1 MKLNESGLDP
11 VLSMTTKGVKN
22 DLLLFKDE
30 ALKDFKEAQKKISE
44 RYKKLD
50 FEIREKLDSYE
61 RRINIY
67 ESKIMELSKMINT
80 DKTIRERVD
89 KLMEFKDKVNDSMLT
104 EKIRLD
110 NTRNDLNHNVNRID
124 DILKDSVIYP
134 GIIGGISRYKT
145 FHEFIDYVLTQ
156 CSQNLT
162 FREKSIIDFRNYKEK
177 LDNTISSFNS
187 QITKL
192 LNTTS
197 EYTKTCVKE
206 CEDRMKSIY
215 NVYDDRLQ
223 DARIENANYAIGLEK
238 ATDSLK
244 KELENLYIVK
254 NELYKKV
261 DNGIIEMKNDNTRVI
276 KLFIGYKKG
285 FTLLQHKFTQLSEF
299 IKDTRFRINLKEDVN
314 RREFA
319 HMSDMINFDK
329 RKKGFMDGVYEN
341 NNYLK
346 KGLES
351 QLKDYI
357 SGKIKADELF
367 KKRDTSKNV
376 NKIQIKQNINVNNIN
391 INEMTRRKSLS
402 QSMNKLNSLSDFND
416 DIKYSTKNLLRGSIS
431 FQNRKSLENIFSKID
446 DPEKIKKD
454 IIKEE
459 EEDENNSSKDIIN
472 YKKVLIR
479 KNTQV
484 VKLKKDINKV
494 LLEKNNIEKINEDK
508 QELSEERKKKLK
520 NEDSKIQ
527 IISKDKDISNS
538 NSMNTIKNLAQPRTS
553 LKNVIKDIFNVKN
566 MIENI
571 RKEPNSNI
579 SNNINKEE
587 RITNIK
593 TKNIKDLSES
603 EYNNRNNINKEN
615 NENNKEDN
623 KKKYSIKNNDKNI
636 NNIIEK
642 DNKNNNNANKNN
654 ENKINISDNKNK
666 ENKNEEIINKENK
679 NNINENKNK
688 INENK
693 NKIKENK
700 NNINDNLK
708 NINGTKN
715 NENKDN
721 KNNEDKNKNNE
732 DKNNNNENKN
742 NINENLKINNGT
754 KNNLIKNNEIK
765 TKNEKTNFEINNV
778 ENKNQNNKLI
788 KSSSEIDFKNK
799 TLNEPK
805 LNSLNIN
812 NNKIELISL
821 KDNIKYISNSKEKE
835 NNNNRIIATSI
846 KKKLLN
852 PELNKVLFSG
862 KTLNNMTNNKKKSN
876 STQKNSQKNNNLIL
890 KGNQKNNTNYK
901 SFNIL
906 KRDDNLIVTNYIPK
920 DINVDEINYLKFKK
934 KNHI

>member
-1 MKLNESGLDP
+1 MKANESGKDP
-11 VLSMTTKGVKN
+11 VFSMTSKGMKN
-22 DLLLFKDE
+22 DLLIFKDE
-30 ALKDFKEAQKKISE
+30 ALKDFKEAQKKITDK
-44 RYKKLD
+44 YKKLD

-61 RRINIY
+61 RRINVY

-89 KLMEFKDKVNDSMLT
+89 KLIEFKEKVDDSMLT

-124 DILKDSVIYP
+124 QILKDSVIYP

-162 FREKSIIDFRNYKEK
+162 FREKSIIDFKNYKEK

-187 QITKL
+187 QINKL

-238 ATDSLK
+238 ATESLK

-261 DNGIIEMKNDNTRVI
+261 DNGIIEMKNDNTRVTR
-276 KLFIGYKKG
+276 LFIGYKKG

-299 IKDTRFRINLKEDVN
+299 IKDIRFRINLKEDVK

-329 RKKGFMDGVYEN
+329 RKKGFMDGVYDN

-357 SGKIKADELF
+357 SGKIKADEIF
-367 KKRDTSKNV
+367 KKRDTSKNI
-376 NKIQIKQNINVNNIN
+376 NKIQIKQINNSINVNDSL
-391 INEMTRRKSLS
+391 RRKSLS
-402 QSMNKLNSLSDFND
+402 QSVNKLNSLSEFND
-416 DIKYSTKNLLRGSIS
+416 DMKSTPKNIIRGSIS
-431 FQNRKSLENIFSKID
+431 FQNRKSLENIFSKIE
-446 DPEKIKKD
+446 DPEKTKKD

-459 EEDENNSSKDIIN
+459 EEDENNSSKDIMN

-484 VKLKKDINKV
+484 IKLKKDINKV
-494 LLEKNNIEKINEDK
+494 LSEKNNIEKINEDK
-508 QELSEERKKKLK
+508 KELSEDRKKRIK

-527 IISKDKDISNS
+527 IISKDKDISDNNS
-538 NSMNTIKNLAQPRTS
+538 LKEIKKLSQPRTS
-553 LKNVIKDIFNVKN
+553 LKNVINDIFNVKN
-566 MIENI
+566 IIDNI
-571 RKEPNSNI
+571 KKNPNSN
-579 SNNINKEE
+579 NTINQEK
-587 RITNIK
+587 INLNIK
-593 TKNIKDLSES
+593 TKNIKDFSINLENKTVNDK
-603 EYNNRNNINKEN
+603 ENNKDNYKEDNKKIYINQNNDKKINVEKDKKKNNNDNNNN
-615 NENNKEDN
+615 NENNKNNDNRNIEN
-623 KKKYSIKNNDKNI
+623 KKN
-636 NNIIEK
+636 E
-642 DNKNNNNANKNN
+642 NKNN
-654 ENKINISDNKNK
+654 ENK
-666 ENKNEEIINKENK
+666 
-679 NNINENKNK
+679 
-688 INENK
+688 
-693 NKIKENK
+693 
-700 NNINDNLK
+700 
-708 NINGTKN
+708 
-715 NENKDN
+715 
-721 KNNEDKNKNNE
+721 
-732 DKNNNNENKN
+732 NNENKN
-742 NINENLKINNGT
+742 NEN
-754 KNNLIKNNEIK
+754 KNNYKN
-765 TKNEKTNFEINNV
+765 KNEKTNFENNIKIGNNNNI
-778 ENKNQNNKLI
+778 ENKSQNNKLI
-788 KSSSEIDFKNK
+788 KSSTELDLKYK
-799 TLNEPK
+799 TLNEHK

-812 NNKIELISL
+812 NNKNIELSDK
-821 KDNIKYISNSKEKE
+821 KDIKYSANSKEKEKE
-835 NNNNRIIATSI
+835 NNNNRIIESSI

-852 PELNKVLFSG
+852 PELNKLLYNG
-862 KTLNNMTNNKKKSN
+862 KTLNNITNNKLSNDKKKSN
-876 STQKNSQKNNNLIL
+876 STQKNSHKNTQKNNNLIF
-890 KGNQKNNTNYK
+890 KSNQKSNTNYK

-906 KRDDNLIVTNYIPK
+906 RRDDNLIVTNYIPGN
-920 DINVDEINYLKFKK
+920 DINIDELNYLKFKK
-934 KNHI
+934 KNNI

>member
-1 MKLNESGLDP
+1 MKTNEDSINP
-11 VLSMTTKGVKN
+11 VLSLTSKNVKN
-22 DLLLFKDE
+22 DLLIFKDE

-44 RYKKLD
+44 KYKKLD
-50 FEIREKLDSYE
+50 FEVREKLDLYE
-61 RRINIY
+61 RRINVY
-67 ESKIMELSKMINT
+67 EGKIMELSKMINT

-89 KLMEFKDKVNDSMLT
+89 KLMEFKVKVDDSMLT

-110 NTRNDLNHNVNRID
+110 NTRNDLYHNVNRID

-134 GIIGGISRYKT
+134 GVIGGISRYKT

-162 FREKSIIDFRNYKEK
+162 FREKSIIDFKNYKER
-177 LDNTISSFNS
+177 LENTISSFNS

-238 ATDSLK
+238 ATESLK

-299 IKDTRFRINLKEDVN
+299 IKETRFRYNLKEDVS

-329 RKKGFMDGVYEN
+329 RKKGFMDGVYDN
-341 NNYLK
+341 TNYLK

-357 SGKIKADELF
+357 SGKIKADEIF
-367 KKRDTSKNV
+367 KKRDTSKNI
-376 NKIQIKQNINVNNIN
+376 NKIQIKQNININSINVNESN
-391 INEMTRRKSLS
+391 RRKSLS
-402 QSMNKLNSLSDFND
+402 QSMNKLNSLSEFND
-416 DIKYSTKNLLRGSIS
+416 DIKYNTKSLLRGSIS

-472 YKKVLIR
+472 YKKVLTR

-484 VKLKKDINKV
+484 VKLKKDLNKV
-494 LLEKNNIEKINEDK
+494 LSEKNSIEKINEDK
-508 QELSEERKKKLK
+508 KELSEERKKKLK

-538 NSMNTIKNLAQPRTS
+538 KSMSDIKNLAQPRTS
-553 LKNVIKDIFNVKN
+553 LKNIIQDIFNAKN
-566 MIENI
+566 IMENM
-571 RKEPNSNI
+571 RKEPNSSI
-579 SNNINKEE
+579 SNINKEE
-587 RITNIK
+587 RITNLK
-593 TKNIKDLSES
+593 TKNIKDLPNNLES
-603 EYNNRNNINKEN
+603 EYKNKNNNNKEDN
-615 NENNKEDN
+615 NKEQNKEDN
-623 KKKYSIKNNDKNI
+623 KKININKNNDKNI
-636 NNIIEK
+636 NNNIEK
-642 DNKNNNNANKNN
+642 DIKKNNIEKKNNNENKNTNDNKNNSENKKNNNENKNTENNKSKNN
-654 ENKINISDNKNK
+654 ENKNTENNKS
-666 ENKNEEIINKENK
+666 
-679 NNINENKNK
+679 K

-693 NKIKENK
+693 NTENNKSKNEKINFK
-700 NNINDNLK
+700 NNINIESK
-708 NINGTKN
+708 S
-715 NENKDN
+715 E
-721 KNNEDKNKNNE
+721 
-732 DKNNNNENKN
+732 
-742 NINENLKINNGT
+742 
-754 KNNLIKNNEIK
+754 
-765 TKNEKTNFEINNV
+765 
-778 ENKNQNNKLI
+778 NNKLI

-799 TLNEPK
+799 TLNEHK
-805 LNSLNIN
+805 FINLNLN
-812 NNKIELISL
+812 NNKNIEL
-821 KDNIKYISNSKEKE
+821 NIKKDYIKYRPNSKEKE
-835 NNNNRIIATSI
+835 NNNNKIISSSI

-852 PELNKVLFSG
+852 PELNKVVFNG
-862 KTLNNMTNNKKKSN
+862 KTLNNITNNKKKSN
-876 STQKNSQKNNNLIL
+876 STQKNSQKNNNLIF
-890 KGNQKNNTNYK
+890 KSNQKNNTNYK

-920 DINVDEINYLKFKK
+920 NDINVDEINYLKFKK
-934 KNHI
+934 KNNL

>member
-494 LLEKNNIEKINEDK
+494 LLEKNNLEKINEDK
-508 QELSEERKKKLK
+508 KELSEERKKKLK

-527 IISKDKDISNS
+527 IISKDKDINNS
-538 NSMNTIKNLAQPRTS
+538 NSMNTIKNLEQPRTS

-579 SNNINKEE
+579 SNNINNEE

-603 EYNNRNNINKEN
+603 EYNNRNNNKEN

-642 DNKNNNNANKNN
+642 DNKNNSNANKNI
-654 ENKINISDNKNK
+654 ENKIYIS
-666 ENKNEEIINKENK
+666 
-679 NNINENKNK
+679 ENKNK
-688 INENK
+688 
-693 NKIKENK
+693 
-700 NNINDNLK
+700 DN
-708 NINGTKN
+708 KN

-721 KNNEDKNKNNE
+721 KNNENKDNKNNE
-732 DKNNNNENKN
+732 NKDNKNNENKDNKNNENKN
-742 NINENLKINNGT
+742 NINENKNNINENKKNNNGT

-765 TKNEKTNFEINNV
+765 SKNEKTNFENNIKI
-778 ENKNQNNKLI
+778 ENKSENNKLI

>member
-1 MKLNESGLDP
+1 MKTNEDSINP
-11 VLSMTTKGVKN
+11 VLSLTSKNVKN
-22 DLLLFKDE
+22 DLLIFKDE

-44 RYKKLD
+44 KYKKLD
-50 FEIREKLDSYE
+50 FEVREKLDSYE
-61 RRINIY
+61 RRINVY
-67 ESKIMELSKMINT
+67 EGKIMELSKMINT

-89 KLMEFKDKVNDSMLT
+89 KLMEFKVKVDDSMLT

-110 NTRNDLNHNVNRID
+110 NTRNDLYHNVNRID

-134 GIIGGISRYKT
+134 GVIGGISRYKT

-162 FREKSIIDFRNYKEK
+162 FREKSIIDFKNYKER
-177 LDNTISSFNS
+177 LENTISSFNS

-238 ATDSLK
+238 ATESLK

-299 IKDTRFRINLKEDVN
+299 IKETRFRYNLKEDVS

-329 RKKGFMDGVYEN
+329 RKKGFMDGVYDN
-341 NNYLK
+341 TNYLK

-357 SGKIKADELF
+357 SGKIKADEIF
-367 KKRDTSKNV
+367 KKRDTSKNI
-376 NKIQIKQNINVNNIN
+376 NKIQIKQNININSINVNESN
-391 INEMTRRKSLS
+391 RRKSLS
-402 QSMNKLNSLSDFND
+402 QSMNKLNSLSEFND
-416 DIKYSTKNLLRGSIS
+416 DIKYNTKSLLRGSIS

-472 YKKVLIR
+472 YKKVLTR

-484 VKLKKDINKV
+484 VKLKKDLNKV
-494 LLEKNNIEKINEDK
+494 LSEKNSIEKINEDK
-508 QELSEERKKKLK
+508 KELSEERKKKLK

-538 NSMNTIKNLAQPRTS
+538 KSMSDIKNLAQPRTS
-553 LKNVIKDIFNVKN
+553 LKNIIQDIFNAKN
-566 MIENI
+566 IMENM
-571 RKEPNSNI
+571 RKEPNSSI
-579 SNNINKEE
+579 SNINKEE
-587 RITNIK
+587 RITNLK
-593 TKNIKDLSES
+593 TKNIKDLPNNLES
-603 EYNNRNNINKEN
+603 EYKNNNNNNKEDN
-615 NENNKEDN
+615 NKEQNKEDN
-623 KKKYSIKNNDKNI
+623 KKININKNNDKNI
-636 NNIIEK
+636 NNNIEK
-642 DNKNNNNANKNN
+642 DIKKNNIEKKNNNENKNTNDNKNNS
-654 ENKINISDNKNK
+654 ENKK
-666 ENKNEEIINKENK
+666 
-679 NNINENKNK
+679 
-688 INENK
+688 
-693 NKIKENK
+693 
-700 NNINDNLK
+700 
-708 NINGTKN
+708 
-715 NENKDN
+715 
-721 KNNEDKNKNNE
+721 
-732 DKNNNNENKN
+732 NNNENKN
-742 NINENLKINNGT
+742 NENNKSKNNENKNTENNKSKNNENKNTENNKSKNNENNKSKINENKNTENNKSKINEN
-754 KNNLIKNNEIK
+754 KNTENNKSKINENKNTENNK
-765 TKNEKTNFEINNV
+765 SKNEKINFKNNINI
-778 ENKNQNNKLI
+778 ESKSENNKLI

-799 TLNEPK
+799 TLNEHK
-805 LNSLNIN
+805 FINLNLN
-812 NNKIELISL
+812 NNKNIEL
-821 KDNIKYISNSKEKE
+821 NIKKDYIKYRPNSKEKE
-835 NNNNRIIATSI
+835 SNNNKIISSSI

-852 PELNKVLFSG
+852 PELNKVVFNG
-862 KTLNNMTNNKKKSN
+862 KTLNNITNNKKKSN
-876 STQKNSQKNNNLIL
+876 STQKNNNLIF
-890 KGNQKNNTNYK
+890 KSNKKNNTNYK

-920 DINVDEINYLKFKK
+920 NDINVDEINYLKFKK
-934 KNHI
+934 KNNL

>member
-30 ALKDFKEAQKKISE
+30 ALKDFKETQKKISE

-494 LLEKNNIEKINEDK
+494 LLEKNNLEKINEDK
-508 QELSEERKKKLK
+508 KELSEERKKKLK

-527 IISKDKDISNS
+527 IISKDKDINNS
-538 NSMNTIKNLAQPRTS
+538 NSMNTIKNLEQPRTS

-579 SNNINKEE
+579 SNNINNEE

-603 EYNNRNNINKEN
+603 EYNNRNNNKEN

-642 DNKNNNNANKNN
+642 DNKNN
-654 ENKINISDNKNK
+654 
-666 ENKNEEIINKENK
+666 ENK
-679 NNINENKNK
+679 NNINENKNN

-693 NKIKENK
+693 K
-700 NNINDNLK
+700 N
-708 NINGTKN
+708 
-715 NENKDN
+715 
-721 KNNEDKNKNNE
+721 
-732 DKNNNNENKN
+732 
-742 NINENLKINNGT
+742 NNGT

-765 TKNEKTNFEINNV
+765 SKNEKTNFENNIKI
-778 ENKNQNNKLI
+778 ENKSENNKLI

>member
-1 MKLNESGLDP
+1 MKTNEDSINP
-11 VLSMTTKGVKN
+11 VLSMTSKGVKN
-22 DLLLFKDE
+22 DLLIFKDE

-44 RYKKLD
+44 KYKKLD
-50 FEIREKLDSYE
+50 FEVREKLDSYE
-61 RRINIY
+61 RRINVY
-67 ESKIMELSKMINT
+67 ETKIMELSKMINT

-89 KLMEFKDKVNDSMLT
+89 KLMQFKEKVDDSMLT

-110 NTRNDLNHNVNRID
+110 NTRNDLYHNVNRID

-145 FHEFIDYVLTQ
+145 FHEFMDYVLTQ

-162 FREKSIIDFRNYKEK
+162 FREKSIIDFKNYKEK
-177 LDNTISSFNS
+177 LENTISSFNS

-261 DNGIIEMKNDNTRVI
+261 DNGIIEMKNDNTKVI

-299 IKDTRFRINLKEDVN
+299 IKETRFRYNLKEDVN

-341 NNYLK
+341 NTSYLK

-357 SGKIKADELF
+357 SGKIKADEIF
-367 KKRDTSKNV
+367 KKRDTSKNI
-376 NKIQIKQNINVNNIN
+376 NKIQIKQNININSINVNESN
-391 INEMTRRKSLS
+391 RRKSLS
-402 QSMNKLNSLSDFND
+402 QSMNKINSLSEFND
-416 DIKYSTKNLLRGSIS
+416 DIKYNTKNLLRGSIS
-431 FQNRKSLENIFSKID
+431 FQNRKSLENIFSKIE

-454 IIKEE
+454 VIKEE

-472 YKKVLIR
+472 YKKVLTR

-484 VKLKKDINKV
+484 VQLRKDINKV
-494 LLEKNNIEKINEDK
+494 LIEKNKIEKINEEK
-508 QELSEERKKKLK
+508 KELSEERRKKLK

-527 IISKDKDISNS
+527 IISKDKDIINS
-538 NSMNTIKNLAQPRTS
+538 KSMNDIKNLAQPRTS
-553 LKNVIKDIFNVKN
+553 LKNVIQDIFNVKN
-566 MIENI
+566 IIESI
-571 RKEPNSNI
+571 KKEPNSTSSI
-579 SNNINKEE
+579 STNINKEE
-587 RITNIK
+587 RITNLK
-593 TKNIKDLSES
+593 TKNIKDLSNNLES
-603 EYNNRNNINKEN
+603 ENNNKNNSKKEGNNKEQ
-615 NENNKEDN
+615 NKEDN
-623 KKKYSIKNNDKNI
+623 KKLCINKNNDKN
-636 NNIIEK
+636 NIEK
-642 DNKNNNNANKNN
+642 DNKKNNN
-654 ENKINISDNKNK
+654 ENKNTENNKS
-666 ENKNEEIINKENK
+666 
-679 NNINENKNK
+679 K

-693 NKIKENK
+693 NTENK
-700 NNINDNLK
+700 NTENNK
-708 NINGTKN
+708 SKN
-715 NENKDN
+715 NENKSTEN
-721 KNNEDKNKNNE
+721 KNAENNKS
-732 DKNNNNENKN
+732 KNNENKN
-742 NINENLKINNGT
+742 TENNKSKNIENKNNENNKNNSEKKINNS
-754 KNNLIKNNEIK
+754 
-765 TKNEKTNFEINNV
+765 
-778 ENKNQNNKLI
+778 ENKNNDINNKNMKSNLKNNIIIENNKLV

-799 TLNEPK
+799 TLNEHK
-805 LNSLNIN
+805 LINLN
-812 NNKIELISL
+812 NNKNIEMNI
-821 KDNIKYISNSKEKE
+821 KKENIKYRPNSKEKE
-835 NNNNRIIATSI
+835 SNNNRIISSSI

-852 PELNKVLFSG
+852 TELNKVIFNG
-862 KTLNNMTNNKKKSN
+862 KTLNNLTNNKKKSN
-876 STQKNSQKNNNLIL
+876 STQKNSQKNNLIF
-890 KGNQKNNTNYK
+890 KSNQKSNTNYK

-920 DINVDEINYLKFKK
+920 NDINVDEINYLKFKK
-934 KNHI
+934 KNNL

>member
-1 MKLNESGLDP
+1 MKTNEDSINP
-11 VLSMTTKGVKN
+11 VLSMTSKGVKN
-22 DLLLFKDE
+22 DLLIFKDE

-44 RYKKLD
+44 KYKKLD
-50 FEIREKLDSYE
+50 FEVREKLDSYE
-61 RRINIY
+61 RRINVY
-67 ESKIMELSKMINT
+67 ETKIMELSKMINT

-89 KLMEFKDKVNDSMLT
+89 KLMQFKEKVDDSMLT

-110 NTRNDLNHNVNRID
+110 NTRNDLYHNVNRID

-145 FHEFIDYVLTQ
+145 FHEFMDYVLTQ

-162 FREKSIIDFRNYKEK
+162 FREKSIIDFTNYKEK
-177 LDNTISSFNS
+177 LENTISSFNS

-261 DNGIIEMKNDNTRVI
+261 DNGIIEMKNDNTKVI

-299 IKDTRFRINLKEDVN
+299 IKETRFRYNLKEDVN

-341 NNYLK
+341 NTSYLK

-357 SGKIKADELF
+357 SGKIKADEIF
-367 KKRDTSKNV
+367 KKRDTSKNI
-376 NKIQIKQNINVNNIN
+376 NKIQIKQNININSINVNESN
-391 INEMTRRKSLS
+391 RRKSLS
-402 QSMNKLNSLSDFND
+402 QSMNKINSLSEFND
-416 DIKYSTKNLLRGSIS
+416 DIKYNTKNLLRGSIS
-431 FQNRKSLENIFSKID
+431 FQNRKSLENIFSKIE

-454 IIKEE
+454 VIKEE

-472 YKKVLIR
+472 YKKVLTR

-484 VKLKKDINKV
+484 VQLRKDINKV
-494 LLEKNNIEKINEDK
+494 LIEKNKIEKINEEK
-508 QELSEERKKKLK
+508 KELSEERRKKLK

-538 NSMNTIKNLAQPRTS
+538 KSMNDIKNLAQPRTS
-553 LKNVIKDIFNVKN
+553 LKNVIQDIFNVKN
-566 MIENI
+566 IIESI
-571 RKEPNSNI
+571 KKEPNSTSSI
-579 SNNINKEE
+579 STNINKEE
-587 RITNIK
+587 RITNLK
-593 TKNIKDLSES
+593 TKNIKDLSNNLES
-603 EYNNRNNINKEN
+603 ENNNKNNSKKEGNNKEQ
-615 NENNKEDN
+615 NKEDN
-623 KKKYSIKNNDKNI
+623 KKLCINKNNDKN
-636 NNIIEK
+636 NIEK
-642 DNKNNNNANKNN
+642 DNKKNNN
-654 ENKINISDNKNK
+654 ENKNTENNKS
-666 ENKNEEIINKENK
+666 
-679 NNINENKNK
+679 K

-693 NKIKENK
+693 NTENK
-700 NNINDNLK
+700 NTENNK
-708 NINGTKN
+708 SKN
-715 NENKDN
+715 NENKSTEN
-721 KNNEDKNKNNE
+721 KNAENNKS
-732 DKNNNNENKN
+732 KNNENKN
-742 NINENLKINNGT
+742 TENNKSKNIENKNNENNKNNSEKKINNS
-754 KNNLIKNNEIK
+754 
-765 TKNEKTNFEINNV
+765 
-778 ENKNQNNKLI
+778 ENKNNDINNKNMKSNLKNNIIIENNKLV

-799 TLNEPK
+799 TLNEHK
-805 LNSLNIN
+805 LINLN
-812 NNKIELISL
+812 NNKNIEMNI
-821 KDNIKYISNSKEKE
+821 KKENIKYRPNSKEKE
-835 NNNNRIIATSI
+835 SNNNRIISSSI

-852 PELNKVLFSG
+852 PELNKVIFNG
-862 KTLNNMTNNKKKSN
+862 KTLNNLTNNKKKSN
-876 STQKNSQKNNNLIL
+876 STQKNSQKNNLIF
-890 KGNQKNNTNYK
+890 KSNQKSNTNYK

-920 DINVDEINYLKFKK
+920 NDINVDEINYLKFKK
-934 KNHI
+934 KNNL

>member
-1 MKLNESGLDP
+1 MKTNEDSINP
-11 VLSMTTKGVKN
+11 VLSMTSKGVKN
-22 DLLLFKDE
+22 DLLIFKDE

-44 RYKKLD
+44 KYKKLD
-50 FEIREKLDSYE
+50 FEVREKLDSYE
-61 RRINIY
+61 RRINVY
-67 ESKIMELSKMINT
+67 ETKIMELSKMINT

-89 KLMEFKDKVNDSMLT
+89 KLMQFKEKVDDSMLT

-110 NTRNDLNHNVNRID
+110 NTRNDLYHNVNRID

-145 FHEFIDYVLTQ
+145 FHEFMDYVLTQ

-162 FREKSIIDFRNYKEK
+162 FREKSIIDFKNYKEK
-177 LDNTISSFNS
+177 LENTISSFNS

-261 DNGIIEMKNDNTRVI
+261 DNGIIEMKNDNTKVI

-299 IKDTRFRINLKEDVN
+299 IKETRFRYNLKEDVN

-341 NNYLK
+341 NTSYLK

-357 SGKIKADELF
+357 SGKIKADEIF
-367 KKRDTSKNV
+367 KKRDTSKNI
-376 NKIQIKQNINVNNIN
+376 NKIQIKQNININSINVNESN
-391 INEMTRRKSLS
+391 RRKSLS
-402 QSMNKLNSLSDFND
+402 QSMNKINSLSEFND
-416 DIKYSTKNLLRGSIS
+416 DIKYNTKNLLRGSIS
-431 FQNRKSLENIFSKID
+431 FQNRKSLENIFSKIE

-454 IIKEE
+454 VIKEE

-472 YKKVLIR
+472 YKKVLTR

-484 VKLKKDINKV
+484 VQLRKDINKV
-494 LLEKNNIEKINEDK
+494 LIEKNKIEKINEEK
-508 QELSEERKKKLK
+508 KELSEERRKKLK

-538 NSMNTIKNLAQPRTS
+538 KSMNDIKNLAQPRTS
-553 LKNVIKDIFNVKN
+553 LKNVIQDIFNVKN
-566 MIENI
+566 IIESI
-571 RKEPNSNI
+571 KKEPNSTSSI
-579 SNNINKEE
+579 STNINKEE
-587 RITNIK
+587 RITNLK
-593 TKNIKDLSES
+593 TKNIKDLSNNLES
-603 EYNNRNNINKEN
+603 ENNNKNNSKKEGNNKEQ
-615 NENNKEDN
+615 NKEDN
-623 KKKYSIKNNDKNI
+623 KKLCINKNNDKN
-636 NNIIEK
+636 NIEK
-642 DNKNNNNANKNN
+642 DNKKNNN
-654 ENKINISDNKNK
+654 ENKNTENNKS
-666 ENKNEEIINKENK
+666 
-679 NNINENKNK
+679 K

-693 NKIKENK
+693 NTENK
-700 NNINDNLK
+700 NTENNK
-708 NINGTKN
+708 SKN
-715 NENKDN
+715 NENKSTEN
-721 KNNEDKNKNNE
+721 KNAENNKS
-732 DKNNNNENKN
+732 KNNENKN
-742 NINENLKINNGT
+742 TENNKSKNIENKNNENNKNNSEKKINNS
-754 KNNLIKNNEIK
+754 
-765 TKNEKTNFEINNV
+765 
-778 ENKNQNNKLI
+778 ENKNNDINNKNMKSNLKNNIIIENNKLV

-799 TLNEPK
+799 TLNEHK
-805 LNSLNIN
+805 LINLN
-812 NNKIELISL
+812 NNKNIEMNI
-821 KDNIKYISNSKEKE
+821 KKENIKYRPNSKEKE
-835 NNNNRIIATSI
+835 SNNNRIISSSI

-852 PELNKVLFSG
+852 PELNKVIFNG
-862 KTLNNMTNNKKKSN
+862 KTLNNLTNNKKKSN
-876 STQKNSQKNNNLIL
+876 STQKNSQKNDLIF
-890 KGNQKNNTNYK
+890 KSNQKSNTNYK

-920 DINVDEINYLKFKK
+920 NDINVDEINYLKFKK
-934 KNHI
+934 KNNL

>member
-1 MKLNESGLDP
+1 MKTNEDSINP
-11 VLSMTTKGVKN
+11 VLSMTSKGVKN
-22 DLLLFKDE
+22 DLLIFKDE

-44 RYKKLD
+44 KYKKLD
-50 FEIREKLDSYE
+50 FEVREKLDSYE
-61 RRINIY
+61 RRINVY
-67 ESKIMELSKMINT
+67 ETKIMELSKMINT

-89 KLMEFKDKVNDSMLT
+89 KLMQFKEKVDDSMLT

-110 NTRNDLNHNVNRID
+110 NTRNDLYHNVNRID

-145 FHEFIDYVLTQ
+145 FHEFMDYVLTQ

-162 FREKSIIDFRNYKEK
+162 FREKSIIDFKNYKEK
-177 LDNTISSFNS
+177 LENTISSFNS

-261 DNGIIEMKNDNTRVI
+261 DNGIIEMKNDNTKVI

-299 IKDTRFRINLKEDVN
+299 IKETRFRYNLKEDVN

-341 NNYLK
+341 NTSYLK

-357 SGKIKADELF
+357 SGKIKADEIF
-367 KKRDTSKNV
+367 KKRDTSKNI
-376 NKIQIKQNINVNNIN
+376 NKIQIKQNININSINVNESN
-391 INEMTRRKSLS
+391 RRKSLS
-402 QSMNKLNSLSDFND
+402 QSMNKINSLSEFND
-416 DIKYSTKNLLRGSIS
+416 DIKYNTKNLLRGSIS
-431 FQNRKSLENIFSKID
+431 FQNRKSLENIFSKIE

-454 IIKEE
+454 VIKEE

-472 YKKVLIR
+472 YKKVLTR

-484 VKLKKDINKV
+484 VQLRKDINKV
-494 LLEKNNIEKINEDK
+494 LIEKNKIEKINEEK
-508 QELSEERKKKLK
+508 KELSEERRKKLK

-538 NSMNTIKNLAQPRTS
+538 KSMNDIKNLAQPRTS
-553 LKNVIKDIFNVKN
+553 LKNVIQDIFNVKN
-566 MIENI
+566 IIESI
-571 RKEPNSNI
+571 KKEPNSTSSI
-579 SNNINKEE
+579 STNINKEE
-587 RITNIK
+587 RITNLK
-593 TKNIKDLSES
+593 TKNIKDLSNNLES
-603 EYNNRNNINKEN
+603 ENNNKNNSKKEGNNKEQ
-615 NENNKEDN
+615 NKEDN
-623 KKKYSIKNNDKNI
+623 KKLCINKNNDKN
-636 NNIIEK
+636 NIEK
-642 DNKNNNNANKNN
+642 DIKKYNN
-654 ENKINISDNKNK
+654 ENKNTENNKS
-666 ENKNEEIINKENK
+666 
-679 NNINENKNK
+679 K

-693 NKIKENK
+693 NTENK
-700 NNINDNLK
+700 NTENNK
-708 NINGTKN
+708 SKN
-715 NENKDN
+715 NENKSTEN
-721 KNNEDKNKNNE
+721 KNAENNKS
-732 DKNNNNENKN
+732 KNNENKN
-742 NINENLKINNGT
+742 TENNKSKNIENKNNENNKNNSEKKINNS
-754 KNNLIKNNEIK
+754 
-765 TKNEKTNFEINNV
+765 
-778 ENKNQNNKLI
+778 ENKNNDINNKNMKSNLKNNIIIENNKLV

-799 TLNEPK
+799 TLNEHK
-805 LNSLNIN
+805 LINLN
-812 NNKIELISL
+812 NNKNIEMNI
-821 KDNIKYISNSKEKE
+821 KKENIKYRPNSKEKE
-835 NNNNRIIATSI
+835 SNNNRIISSSI

-852 PELNKVLFSG
+852 PELNKVIFNG
-862 KTLNNMTNNKKKSN
+862 KTLNNLTNNKKKSN
-876 STQKNSQKNNNLIL
+876 STQKNSQKNNLIF
-890 KGNQKNNTNYK
+890 KSNQKSNTNYK

-920 DINVDEINYLKFKK
+920 NDINVDEINYLKFKK
-934 KNHI
+934 KNNL

>member
-1 MKLNESGLDP
+1 MKTNEDSINP
-11 VLSMTTKGVKN
+11 VLSMTSKGVKN
-22 DLLLFKDE
+22 DLLIFKDE

-44 RYKKLD
+44 KYKKLD
-50 FEIREKLDSYE
+50 FEVREKLDSYE
-61 RRINIY
+61 RRINVY
-67 ESKIMELSKMINT
+67 ETKIMELSKMINT

-89 KLMEFKDKVNDSMLT
+89 KLMQFKEKVDDSMLT

-110 NTRNDLNHNVNRID
+110 NTRNDLYHNVNRID

-145 FHEFIDYVLTQ
+145 FHEFMDYVLTQ

-162 FREKSIIDFRNYKEK
+162 FREKSIIDFKNYKEK
-177 LDNTISSFNS
+177 LENTISSFNS

-261 DNGIIEMKNDNTRVI
+261 DNGIIEMKNDNTKVI

-299 IKDTRFRINLKEDVN
+299 IKETRFRYNLKEDVN

-341 NNYLK
+341 NTSYLK

-357 SGKIKADELF
+357 SGKIKADEIF
-367 KKRDTSKNV
+367 KKRDTSKNI
-376 NKIQIKQNINVNNIN
+376 NKIQIKQNININSINVNESN
-391 INEMTRRKSLS
+391 RRKSLS
-402 QSMNKLNSLSDFND
+402 QSMNKINSLSEFND
-416 DIKYSTKNLLRGSIS
+416 DIKYNTKNLLRGSIS
-431 FQNRKSLENIFSKID
+431 FQNRKSLENIFSKIE

-454 IIKEE
+454 VIKEE

-472 YKKVLIR
+472 YKKVLTR

-484 VKLKKDINKV
+484 VQLRKDINKV
-494 LLEKNNIEKINEDK
+494 LIEKNKIEKINEEK
-508 QELSEERKKKLK
+508 KELSEERRKKLK

-538 NSMNTIKNLAQPRTS
+538 KSMNDIKNLAQPRTS
-553 LKNVIKDIFNVKN
+553 LKNVIQDIFNVKN
-566 MIENI
+566 IIESI
-571 RKEPNSNI
+571 KKEPNSTSSI
-579 SNNINKEE
+579 STNINKEE
-587 RITNIK
+587 RITNLK
-593 TKNIKDLSES
+593 TKNIKDLSNNLES
-603 EYNNRNNINKEN
+603 ENNNKNNSKKEGNNKEQ
-615 NENNKEDN
+615 NKEDN
-623 KKKYSIKNNDKNI
+623 KKLCINKNNDKN
-636 NNIIEK
+636 NIEK
-642 DNKNNNNANKNN
+642 DNKKNNN
-654 ENKINISDNKNK
+654 ENKNTENNKS
-666 ENKNEEIINKENK
+666 
-679 NNINENKNK
+679 K

-693 NKIKENK
+693 NTENK
-700 NNINDNLK
+700 NTENNK
-708 NINGTKN
+708 SKN
-715 NENKDN
+715 NENKSTEN
-721 KNNEDKNKNNE
+721 KNAENNKS
-732 DKNNNNENKN
+732 KNNENKN
-742 NINENLKINNGT
+742 TENNKSKNIENKNNENNKNNSEKKINNS
-754 KNNLIKNNEIK
+754 
-765 TKNEKTNFEINNV
+765 
-778 ENKNQNNKLI
+778 ENKNNDINNKNMKSNLKNNIIIENNKLV

-799 TLNEPK
+799 TLNEHK
-805 LNSLNIN
+805 LINLN
-812 NNKIELISL
+812 NNKNIEMNI
-821 KDNIKYISNSKEKE
+821 KKENIKYRPNSKEKE
-835 NNNNRIIATSI
+835 SNNNRIISSSI

-852 PELNKVLFSG
+852 PELNKVIFNG
-862 KTLNNMTNNKKKSN
+862 KTLNNLTNNKKKSN
-876 STQKNSQKNNNLIL
+876 STQKNSQKNNLIF
-890 KGNQKNNTNYK
+890 KSNQKSNTNYK

-920 DINVDEINYLKFKK
+920 NDINVDEINYLKFKK
-934 KNHI
+934 KNNL

>member
-1 MKLNESGLDP
+1 MKTNEDSINP
-11 VLSMTTKGVKN
+11 VLSMTSKGVKN
-22 DLLLFKDE
+22 DLLIFKDE

-44 RYKKLD
+44 KYKKLD
-50 FEIREKLDSYE
+50 FEVREKLDSYE
-61 RRINIY
+61 RRINVY
-67 ESKIMELSKMINT
+67 ETKIMELSKMINT

-89 KLMEFKDKVNDSMLT
+89 KLMQFKEKVDDSMLT

-110 NTRNDLNHNVNRID
+110 NTRNDLYHNVNRID

-145 FHEFIDYVLTQ
+145 FHEFMDYVLTQ

-162 FREKSIIDFRNYKEK
+162 FREKSIIDFKNYKEK
-177 LDNTISSFNS
+177 LENTISSFNS

-261 DNGIIEMKNDNTRVI
+261 DNGIIEMKNDNTKVI

-299 IKDTRFRINLKEDVN
+299 IKETRFRYNLKEDVN

-341 NNYLK
+341 NTSYLK

-357 SGKIKADELF
+357 SGKIKADEIF
-367 KKRDTSKNV
+367 KKRDTSKNI
-376 NKIQIKQNINVNNIN
+376 NKIQIKQNINIKSINVNESN
-391 INEMTRRKSLS
+391 RRKSLS
-402 QSMNKLNSLSDFND
+402 QSMNKINSLSEFND
-416 DIKYSTKNLLRGSIS
+416 DIKYNTKNLLRGSIS
-431 FQNRKSLENIFSKID
+431 FQNRKSLENIFSKIE

-454 IIKEE
+454 VIKEE

-472 YKKVLIR
+472 YKKVLTR

-484 VKLKKDINKV
+484 VQLRKDINKV
-494 LLEKNNIEKINEDK
+494 LIEKNKIEKINEEK
-508 QELSEERKKKLK
+508 KELSEERRKKLK

-538 NSMNTIKNLAQPRTS
+538 KSMNDIKNLAQPRTS
-553 LKNVIKDIFNVKN
+553 LKNVIQDIFNVKN
-566 MIENI
+566 IIESI
-571 RKEPNSNI
+571 KKEPNSTSSI
-579 SNNINKEE
+579 STNINKEE
-587 RITNIK
+587 RITNLK
-593 TKNIKDLSES
+593 TKNIKDLSNNLES
-603 EYNNRNNINKEN
+603 ENNNKNNSKKEGNNKEQ
-615 NENNKEDN
+615 NKEDN
-623 KKKYSIKNNDKNI
+623 KKLCINKNNDKN
-636 NNIIEK
+636 NIEK
-642 DNKNNNNANKNN
+642 DNKKNNN
-654 ENKINISDNKNK
+654 ENKNTENNKS
-666 ENKNEEIINKENK
+666 
-679 NNINENKNK
+679 K

-693 NKIKENK
+693 NTENK
-700 NNINDNLK
+700 NTENNK
-708 NINGTKN
+708 SKN
-715 NENKDN
+715 NENKSTEN
-721 KNNEDKNKNNE
+721 KNAENNKS
-732 DKNNNNENKN
+732 KNNENKN
-742 NINENLKINNGT
+742 TENNKSKNIENKNNENNKNNSEKKINNS
-754 KNNLIKNNEIK
+754 
-765 TKNEKTNFEINNV
+765 
-778 ENKNQNNKLI
+778 ENKNNDINNKNMKSNLKNNIIIENNKLV

-799 TLNEPK
+799 TLNEHK
-805 LNSLNIN
+805 LINLN
-812 NNKIELISL
+812 NNKNIEMNI
-821 KDNIKYISNSKEKE
+821 KKENIKYRPNSKEKE
-835 NNNNRIIATSI
+835 SNNNRIISSSI

-852 PELNKVLFSG
+852 PELNKVIFNG
-862 KTLNNMTNNKKKSN
+862 KTLNNLTNNKKKSN
-876 STQKNSQKNNNLIL
+876 STQKNSQKNNLIF
-890 KGNQKNNTNYK
+890 KSNQKSNTNYK

-920 DINVDEINYLKFKK
+920 NDINVDEINYLKFKK
-934 KNHI
+934 KNNL